1 VKEVILKTEIPG
13 VTVAWNGTTWLF
25 GNPSDARW
33 KVRTNQAK
41 LVLYAQE
48 EIDIAGLTTIEEN
61 TFFPVAAAIQ
71 QSGFYLGPGLIQ
83 PDPAQPKFP
92 YGTLFEYVM
101 VTEAPFKV
109 DKWVADNS
117 LSGTQSTQNIE
128 QKVPG
133 LLPRRTTNQESTLG
147 FDNILYG
154 RVQML
159 VNNSTLP
166 QQAAVPY
173 TTNEFGSMTGTV
185 SDTLYVTRFIS
196 LATYGDSVPVGT
208 NIAVPDHRVIIA
220 GSTKEEPDL
229 SYIMR
234 MRQSYLLAQDL
245 N

>member
-1 VKEVILKTEIPG
+1 MKEIVLKSEIPG
-13 VTVAWNGTTWLF
+13 VAVVWD
-25 GNPSDARW
+25 GNDWQFRVPSDGRW
-33 KVRTNQAK
+33 NVLKNQSK
-41 LVLYAQE
+41 LALWAQE
-48 EIDIAGLTTIEEN
+48 EIDIAGLTTIEER
-61 TFFPVAAAIQ
+61 TFFPVAATVQ

-83 PDPAQPKFP
+83 PDPAQPRFP
-92 YGTLFEYVM
+92 YGTLFEYV
-101 VTEAPFKV
+101 VVSEVPFEIE
-109 DKWVADNS
+109 KWIADNS
-117 LSGTQSTQNIE
+117 LSGRQSTENIE

-133 LLPRRTTNQESTLG
+133 LLPLRSTNQESTLG

-166 QQAAVPY
+166 QSAAVPY

-196 LATYGDSVPVGT
+196 LVTYGNSVPVGT
-208 NIAVPDHRVIIA
+208 IISLPDHRVIVA
-220 GSTKEEPDL
+220 GSAKEEPDL

-234 MRQSYLLAQDL
+234 MRQSYLLAKDL